1 MRFLIEYKDFDS
13 KEEKNNSLSL
23 LETFLNEHL
32 IEDFHGYTFE
42 TILIRFINNAPPKKK
57 FKLKTLYKIIAEV
70 EIEGNFTN
78 NVKLNIA
85 DFQHGLLKVEEAI
98 NMVPQIE
105 VKEELDFDKDKLLK
119 SYKSIIN
126 NAPQTDQEL
135 KNYAKKGKEI
145 SYLNTVK
152 RVDSLIYSYK
162 INPRPLLKRIVGVRV
177 YDHFERNTLSPYD
190 YIYSQLFSNLLRRAE
205 VKSPDYDE
213 IYFSIGETMEQAKQ
227 SIAID
232 EFFQYTY
239 STLNLSEYNQAD
251 YKGKAKMV
259 FESMCEGLRLIADFD
274 HLEMDKI
281 EGVIEYIDK
290 NGIDIELI
298 YSIAQNKNYLAEV
311 VYHVPQSY
319 LAKAEFKL
327 RLTELNTNSTG
338 IIAIDKLDI
347 NYAPYSIGKIQLKK
361 NEIVIKGRNSVRAE
375 ISREID
381 KLPSEYRFT
390 YKEILSNSN
399 TTFTSKN

>member
-1 MRFLIEYKDFDS
+1 MRFLIEYKDFGS

-23 LETFLNEHL
+23 LETFLNEYL

-42 TILIRFINNAPPKKK
+42 SILIRFINNAPPKKK
-57 FKLKTLYKIIAEV
+57 FKLKSLYKIIAEV

-98 NMVPQIE
+98 NMVSQIQIKE
-105 VKEELDFDKDKLLK
+105 VLDFDEDKLLK
-119 SYKSIIN
+119 SYKSIVK
-126 NAPQTDQEL
+126 NAPQTDKEL
-135 KNYAKKGKEI
+135 KNYAKKEKEI
-145 SYLNTVK
+145 RYLNTVK

-162 INPRPLLKRIVGVRV
+162 INPRPLMKRIVGVRV
-177 YDHFERNTLSPYD
+177 YDHLERNALSPYD

-227 SIAID
+227 SITID

-239 STLNLSEYNQAD
+239 STLNLPEFNQAD
-251 YKGKAKMV
+251 NKGKAKMV

-274 HLEMDKI
+274 HLEREKI

-290 NGIDIELI
+290 NGIDTELI
-298 YSIAQNKNYLAEV
+298 YSITQNKNYLAEV
-311 VYHVPQSY
+311 VYHVPQSH
-319 LAKAEFKL
+319 LTKTEFKL

-347 NYAPYSIGKIQLKK
+347 DYAPYSIGKIQLKK

-375 ISREID
+375 ISRQID

-390 YKEILSNSN
+390 YKEILNTSNF
-399 TTFTSKN
+399 TFKN